1 MSHHKLKTYMDSEE
15 RKDFLLESGFLLM
28 SASESQTDKMEQA
41 RQGRGTHSF
50 QTKAS
55 LQNSSSCSKA
65 PELQHQ
71 LLPVTRSSEE
81 RCSLINRL
89 SELQGKD
96 MVGCCE
102 NSEPGV
108 WGRQVAARTSHTP
121 NPSSYMASTH
131 TGARKAGQQG

>member
-1 MSHHKLKTYMDSEE
+1 MSRQKLKTYMDSEE

-28 SASESQTDKMEQA
+28 SASESQTDKVEQA
-41 RQGRGTHSF
+41 RQGRGTQSF

-65 PELQHQ
+65 RELQHQ
-71 LLPVTRSSEE
+71 HLPVTWSSEE
-81 RCSLINRL
+81 RCSLISHL

-108 WGRQVAARTSHTP
+108 
-121 NPSSYMASTH
+121 
-131 TGARKAGQQG
+131 